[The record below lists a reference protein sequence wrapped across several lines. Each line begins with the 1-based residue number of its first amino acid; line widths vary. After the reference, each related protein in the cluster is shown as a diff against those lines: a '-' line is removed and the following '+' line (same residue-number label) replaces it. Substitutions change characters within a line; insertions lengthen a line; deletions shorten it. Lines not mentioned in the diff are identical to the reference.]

1 MSLSKSAQKKLPVSV
16 LSGFL
21 GAGKTTVLNH
31 ILHNREGMKIAVI
44 VNDLSEVNID
54 AGLIRSGGADLKRAD
69 EKLVTMSNGCICCT
83 LREDLLEEIGNL
95 ARQKRFDYL
104 LIESTGIAEPLPIA
118 ETFTFEDENGNSLSD
133 FASLDTMITV
143 VDAKNFLKDFDSSED
158 LKDRNLNSEEEEDD
172 RTIVDLLVEQV
183 EFANVILVNKI
194 DLISQEQLGSLQAI
208 LTKLNPEAKI
218 YPIQE
223 GKIPLS
229 KILNTKL
236 FDFENASNA
245 PGWLQELRGK
255 HKPETEEYG
264 ISSFVFQSRK
274 PFHPDRFYKLI
285 EKEWAGVIR
294 SKGIFWL
301 ASRMDWV
308 GGWSQAGASC
318 RTENVG
324 RWWATIPR
332 SEWPSESEDLDE
344 ITSVW
349 CEPFGD
355 RRQEIVLIGVDM
367 KEDEIRELWND
378 CLLTEEEMLLGEKE
392 WNHFSDPFPPWEIE
406 LEKNPPVVDR
416 IFLDESRSRQSSP

>member
-1 MSLSKSAQKKLPVSV
+1 MSLSKSAKKKLPVSV

-31 ILHNREGMKIAVI
+31 ILHNREELKIAVI

-54 AGLIRSGGADLKRAD
+54 AGLIRSGGADLKRAE

-83 LREDLLEEIGNL
+83 LREDLLEEVGKL
-95 ARQKRFDYL
+95 ARENKFDYL

-143 VDAKNFLKDFDSSED
+143 VDAKNFLKDFASSEE
-158 LKDRNLNSEEEEDD
+158 LKDRNLNSEEEDD
-172 RTIVDLLVEQV
+172 RTIVDLLIEQI
-183 EFANVILVNKI
+183 EFANVILINKI
-194 DLISQEQLGSLQAI
+194 DLVSQEQLRSLRAI
-208 LTKLNPEAKI
+208 LIKLNPEAKI

-223 GKIPLS
+223 GKIPL
-229 KILNTKL
+229 KEILNTKL
-236 FDFENASNA
+236 FDFESAANA
-245 PGWLQELRGK
+245 PGWLQELRGE

-264 ISSFVFQSRK
+264 ISSFVFRSKK

-285 EKEWAGVIR
+285 GEEWPGVIR
-294 SKGIFWL
+294 SKGFFWL

-318 RTENVG
+318 RTENAG
-324 RWWATIPR
+324 RWWARIPR
-332 SEWPSESEDLDE
+332 SEWPTEKEDLDE
-344 ITSVW
+344 IASYW
-349 CEPFGD
+349 QEPYGD

-367 KEDEIRELWND
+367 KEDEIRELLNG
-378 CLLTEEEMLLGEKE
+378 CLLTEEEMFLGEKA
-392 WNHFSDPFPPWEIE
+392 WRDFFDPFPPWEIE
-406 LEKNPPVVDR
+406 LEENPPVDR
-416 IFLDESRSRQSSP
+416 TLDESRSRQSGP